1 MPVKLTPAA
10 MVASG
15 VVILL
20 ALASIVGAGVWL
32 AGRHYQPTIDNLNR
46 ALTECQGS
54 NRQQAAS
61 IASQNAGIA
70 ALQALETLRNATA
83 AQAQQKARAA
93 AQDDYA
99 KANEVLAERSSDGD
113 VCAAASS
120 AFDDE
125 LRRERAK

>member
-1 MPVKLTPAA
+1 MPVKLTLATIAA
-10 MVASG
+10 GG

-32 AGRHYQPTIDNLNR
+32 AGRHYQPMIDNLNR

-61 IASQNAGIA
+61 IASQNAGIN
-70 ALQALETLRNATA
+70 ALQVLGELRKATA
-83 AQAQQKARAA
+83 SEAQRKAQKA
-93 AQDDYA
+93 AQEDYG
-99 KANEVLAERSSDGD
+99 KANEVLAERSDVD
-113 VCAAASS
+113 VCAAASF

-125 LRRERAK
+125 LRKERTK